1 MLLVINKKDLK
12 TLKYHTFSRKKTLVR
27 SIISSNCGSEDENMF
42 KEEGESINISKIVD
56 LNMNIEEYQN
66 KYDWRK
72 HRPKL

>member
-1 MLLVINKKDLK
+1 M
-12 TLKYHTFSRKKTLVR
+12 VR
-27 SIISSNCGSEDENMF
+27 SIISSNCGSEDENIL